1 MNWYK
6 KDRLA
11 QSDQFLKPTRSAKSS
26 TPLPIFQNATGYLSP
41 VDLSTKSTL
50 NVMFSK
56 FSLVVLALSACS
68 VRAATDCFTQVGDP
82 LVKPADDVHRV
93 SIGVNCGN
101 TTGLSTCV
109 LTGGGNVTEAATL
122 NITSDSTPKIFDAV
136 RQQVDQPFNDT
147 LTGRTGVSRIV
158 LYSGQAGYFGFT
170 TLMRC
175 FRGTLGSCIGGDVEA
190 GTPIEACTPT
200 VLNDNFTAE
209 EHGGVEFLHG
219 AIQFV
224 PANASVVA
232 NMSTN
237 PADPTS
243 EITTNTTTTD
253 QPDDEH
259 SAAGRQM
266 GLGVGA
272 IAVIV
277 AGTVFGL
284 L

>member
-1 MNWYK
+1 
-6 KDRLA
+6 
-11 QSDQFLKPTRSAKSS
+11 
-26 TPLPIFQNATGYLSP
+26 
-41 VDLSTKSTL
+41 
-50 NVMFSK
+50 MFSK
-56 FSLVVLALSACS
+56 SSLVVLALSACS
-68 VRAATDCFTQVGDP
+68 ARAATDCFTQVGVP

-101 TTGLSTCV
+101 TTGPSTCF
-109 LTGGGNVTEAATL
+109 LTGGGKVTEAATL

-136 RQQVDQPFNDT
+136 RQQVDKPFNNT
-147 LTGRTGVSRIV
+147 LTGRTGVAAIV
-158 LYSGQAGYFGFT
+158 LYSGQSGYFGFT

-175 FRGTLGSCIGGDVEA
+175 FRGTLGGCIGGDVEV

-209 EHGGVEFLHG
+209 EHGGVDILHG

-224 PANASVVA
+224 PANATEVA

-237 PADPTS
+237 PAN
-243 EITTNTTTTD
+243 TTNTTTTD

-259 SAAGRQM
+259 NAAERQM